1 MSAKNQYRFLREIE
15 ATEEA
20 LKPLTTKYITVPKNE
35 DSQDSKNGVS
45 IFEFDYIET
54 GVLPLQKCEGADT
67 VHCGEAIPVPGLQ
80 HHSQERPEVL
90 F

>member
-35 DSQDSKNGVS
+35 DSQDSKNRVS
-45 IFEFDYIET
+45 SFR
-54 GVLPLQKCEGADT
+54 C
-67 VHCGEAIPVPGLQ
+67 
-80 HHSQERPEVL
+80 
-90 F
+90 